1 MGLGTFDYTP
11 KRACIHLQLL
21 VYSPIRPRF
30 SRSFGHCRRMAFVNQ
45 LSLICAHICGCLY
58 YDKAA

>member
-21 VYSPIRPRF
+21 DYSLIRPRSSSPF
-30 SRSFGHCRRMAFVNQ
+30 DHRGSLGFINKH
-45 LSLICAHICGCLY
+45 SLICAHIRGCLY
-58 YDKAA
+58 YGMAA